1 MTYFAWDDYTPGRP
15 TSIEVN
21 VSTTLVIVTGINNY
35 EFSMDRNA
43 SITVSFSGRIF
54 KGATPYSVSG
64 SQTFPAGT
72 TQAQIAHN
80 LAGVQVGDT
89 WDQFA
94 VTAYYTLT
102 NQGVYPTAFGSGAI
116 TVSGRNQ
123 SLTNQS
129 GTVNSV

>member
-1 MTYFAWDDYTPGRP
+1 
-15 TSIEVN
+15 
-21 VSTTLVIVTGINNY
+21 
-35 EFSMDRNA
+35 MDRNA
-43 SITVSFSGRIF
+43 SITVSFAGRIF

-64 SQTFPAGT
+64 SQTFAAGT

-80 LAGVQVGDT
+80 LTGVQVGDT
-89 WDQFA
+89 WDQFD

-102 NQGVYPTAFGSGAI
+102 NQGVYPTALGSGAI